1 MLNFTHYS
9 NSAAQDDFSPAK
21 LISSTSS
28 TGSHVHGTNHYDTL
42 IPDVFQI
49 VPADNRMALA
59 AYHIDACVLGKAD
72 LLLRQGQ

>member
-28 TGSHVHGTNHYDTL
+28 TGSHVHGTNYYDTQT
-42 IPDVFQI
+42 PDVFRI
-49 VPADNRMALA
+49 APADNLA
-59 AYHIDACVLGKAD
+59 ALTAHHIDAYVLVKND
-72 LLLRQGQ
+72 LILRQSQ